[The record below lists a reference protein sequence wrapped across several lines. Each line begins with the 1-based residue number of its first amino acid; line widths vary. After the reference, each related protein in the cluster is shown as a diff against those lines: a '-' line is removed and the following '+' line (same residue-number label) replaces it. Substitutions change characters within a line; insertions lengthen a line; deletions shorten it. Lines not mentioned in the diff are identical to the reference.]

1 MLVVVVCI
9 SSLWSLIQWTWTKL
23 PEQYRNIVE
32 QESMFPFISC
42 RSEADQKNINST
54 QEESQNW
61 QWSEAG
67 AIPPDFMST
76 SSETHGELDPDERAR
91 KAGL

>member
-1 MLVVVVCI
+1 
-9 SSLWSLIQWTWTKL
+9 
-23 PEQYRNIVE
+23 
-32 QESMFPFISC
+32 MFPFISC

-67 AIPPDFMST
+67 AIPPDFTST